1 MHSILT
7 ITGSPSAVS
16 RSTLLA
22 QTLDAHLEQAG
33 YATRSLNVRDLPAQA
48 LLSADTTDAHIAAAL
63 RSLAPV
69 DAVIIA
75 TPIYKAAYSGILKT
89 FLDLLPQTA
98 LQGKVVLP
106 LATGGSPAH
115 LLAVDYALRPVLN
128 ALGARHILSTV
139 YAADAQITGDSVT
152 GYQLSQDIAARL
164 LGGLRE
170 LNASLGV
177 RVPRIQPVEVRERLY
192 A

>member
-1 MHSILT
+1 MYSILT

-33 YATRSLNVRDLPAQA
+33 YATRTLNVRDLPAQA
-48 LLSADTTDAHIAAAL
+48 LLAADTADTRIAAAL
-63 RSLAPV
+63 RSLASA
-69 DAVIIA
+69 DAVVIA

-98 LQGKVVLP
+98 LQDKIVLP

-128 ALGARHILSTV
+128 ALGARHILSAV
-139 YAADAQITGDSVT
+139 FAADAQISGDAVT
-152 GYQLSQDIAARL
+152 GYQLSAEIADRL
-164 LGGLRE
+164 HASVRE
-170 LNASLGV
+170 LNAGV
-177 RVPRIQPVEVRERLY
+177 AASRPRVQPVELRERLY